1 MDHDPEKEK
10 RRARWIS
17 SIMVS
22 VSMLGIFAIYTYMVM
37 EIADGRNEIE
47 ALKKACPNPV
57 VEMAEYRGVVH
68 ALEACGRRLDEE
80 QQNVLDMRAELDHW
94 DFVEWEV
101 RSGGPD
107 AEIDCQVL
115 LARSLRRVWFDD
127 EDALIACW
135 QVQRDECWCPFEME
149 AP

>member
-1 MDHDPEKEK
+1 MWST
-10 RRARWIS
+10 RWGVREPS
-17 SIMVS
+17 
-22 VSMLGIFAIYTYMVM
+22 GP
-37 EIADGRNEIE
+37 

-80 QQNVLDMRAELDHW
+80 QQNVSDMRATVDHW
-94 DFVEWEV
+94 DYLERAVYGNK
-101 RSGGPD
+101 SPD
-107 AEIDCQVL
+107 AEINCMVTMHQAFQDF
-115 LARSLRRVWFDD
+115 WFDA
-127 EDALIACW
+127 EDDLYKCW